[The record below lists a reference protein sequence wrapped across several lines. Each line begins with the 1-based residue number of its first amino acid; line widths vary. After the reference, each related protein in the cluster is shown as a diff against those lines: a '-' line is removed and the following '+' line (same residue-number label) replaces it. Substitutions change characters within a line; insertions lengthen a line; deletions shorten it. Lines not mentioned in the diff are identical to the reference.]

1 MSPIVPHF
9 ASECLEDLGEKVQKS
24 WPKINEV
31 YLVKENINI
40 VLQINGK
47 KRSIIVSK
55 MNVDK
60 ETLTDEI
67 KRNSQ
72 YNKYLENKKI
82 VRTIYVK
89 DKLINLIV
97 E

>member
-1 MSPIVPHF
+1 
-9 ASECLEDLGEKVQKS
+9 
-24 WPKINEV
+24 
-31 YLVKENINI
+31 
-40 VLQINGK
+40 
-47 KRSIIVSK
+47 